1 MPTTNRSIIER
12 APLHARC
19 PAHACVQAST
29 RSLACTK
36 NPCAHAHARPHTHDR
51 THSLA
56 CAGYRH
62 AHAIWTYA
70 HRRTGRKEHAL
81 RLSWPLQ
88 EGREAGKDR
97 TGLRE
102 RRRRIGRHGTPKCSV
117 PLLPYCHSQSKGYCD
132 SLLPPSLR
140 SLSRS
145 PDGPKVTD
153 AFSTFS
159 HHRPD
164 CVDRHA
170 PVVAG
175 GTVVRSCV
183 ALGGSAPCL
192 NECGWVPV
200 LLTNKA
206 SSPAASGGV
215 SPFRWRSEAPCGRA
229 LLSNR
234 QRCSSSRALIGVP
247 FPFVPFGKGN
257 CAWLPNCTQLW
268 LPSGADLFALKPG
281 APSE

>member
-1 MPTTNRSIIER
+1 MRKSPFREMDKMLLSSRDVGRVLFYKITDLVQNADYKPVDYRTCASSR
-12 APLHARC
+12 AC

-29 RSLACTK
+29 RTHACTK
-36 NPCAHAHARPHTHDR
+36 NLCVHAHARPHTHDR
-51 THSLA
+51 TRSLA

-70 HRRTGRKEHAL
+70 HRRTGRKERAL

-102 RRRRIGRHGTPKCSV
+102 RRRRIGRHGTPKFSV

-159 HHRPD
+159 RHRPD
-164 CVDRHA
+164 CADRPPCA
-170 PVVAG
+170 RGCRRYRRSFLCGAG
-175 GTVVRSCV
+175 R
-183 ALGGSAPCL
+183 LRSAP
-192 NECGWVPV
+192 ERVWVGGYQYYSPTKHPAQQPV
-200 LLTNKA
+200 EGLA
-206 SSPAASGGV
+206 HFVGAVRRSAAVRPRTS
-215 SPFRWRSEAPCGRA
+215 
-229 LLSNR
+229 
-234 QRCSSSRALIGVP
+234 
-247 FPFVPFGKGN
+247 K
-257 CAWLPNCTQLW
+257 
-268 LPSGADLFALKPG
+268 
-281 APSE
+281 